1 VPLASMTVAEEG
13 KQSLIVGGGLLG
25 GVFVGGLLGGVFGG
39 TTVTAPRR
47 AHAMRPP
54 L

>member
-1 VPLASMTVAEEG
+1 ML
-13 KQSLIVGGGLLG
+13 GGVFIDGLLG
-25 GVFVGGLLGGVFGG
+25 GVFIDGLLGGVFGG

-47 AHAMRPP
+47 AHAMRTP